1 MGNAPLLAT
10 APRAE
15 DVTTP
20 RVVLVT
26 GGNRGIGL
34 AAARRLHRA
43 GRRVAV
49 TYRTEPP
56 ADAEG
61 LLAVRCDVTDASSV
75 DEAVGE
81 VEDGLGPVE
90 ILVAN
95 AGATRDGLAVRMSD
109 DDFAAVVDV
118 NLVGGFRAARRVMR
132 GMMRGRWGR
141 MVFISSVSGL
151 AGQAGQA
158 NYAAAKA
165 GVVGLTRS
173 LAKELA
179 SRGIT
184 VNAVAP
190 GPIDTDMLAALDD
203 SQLAA
208 IVDRVPLG
216 RVGAPDELAAAVEFL
231 ASEDAG
237 YVTGTVL
244 TVDGGLSIG

>member
-1 MGNAPLLAT
+1 MTT
-10 APRAE
+10 A
-15 DVTTP
+15 
-20 RVVLVT
+20 RVALVT

-56 ADAEG
+56 AGTGGEG
-61 LLAVRCDVTDASSV
+61 LLAVRCDVTDAGSV

-81 VEDGLGPVE
+81 VEDALGPVE

-118 NLVGGFRAARRVMR
+118 NLAGGFRAARRVMR

-216 RVGAPDELAAAVEFL
+216 RIGAPDELAAAVEFL

>member
-1 MGNAPLLAT
+1 MTT
-10 APRAE
+10 A
-15 DVTTP
+15 
-20 RVVLVT
+20 RVALVT

-56 ADAEG
+56 AGTGAEG
-61 LLAVRCDVTDASSV
+61 LLAVRCDVTDAGSV

-81 VEDGLGPVE
+81 VENALGPVE

-118 NLVGGFRAARRVMR
+118 NLAGGFRAARRVMR

-165 GVVGLTRS
+165 GVVGLARS

-231 ASEDAG
+231 ASEDAS

>member
-1 MGNAPLLAT
+1 MTVGEA
-10 APRAE
+10 
-15 DVTTP
+15 TP
-20 RVVLVT
+20 RVALVT

-34 AAARRLHRA
+34 AAARRLQRA
-43 GRRVAV
+43 GCRVAV

-56 ADAEG
+56 PGAEG
-61 LLAVRCDVTDASSV
+61 LLAVRGDVTDTGSV
-75 DEAVGE
+75 DEAVSE
-81 VEDGLGPVE
+81 VEASLGPVE

-118 NLVGGFRAARRVMR
+118 NLAGGFRVARRVMR

-151 AGQAGQA
+151 AGQAGQV

-165 GVVGLTRS
+165 GVVGLARS

-184 VNAVAP
+184 VNAIAP
-190 GPIDTDMLAALDD
+190 GAIDTDMLGALGAG
-203 SQLAA
+203 QLAA

-216 RVGAPDELAAAVEFL
+216 RVGAPDEIAAAVEFL
-231 ASEDAG
+231 ASEDAS

>member
-1 MGNAPLLAT
+1 MTT
-10 APRAE
+10 A
-15 DVTTP
+15 
-20 RVVLVT
+20 RVALVT

-56 ADAEG
+56 ANGAEG
-61 LLAVRCDVTDASSV
+61 LLAVRCDVTDAGSV

-81 VEDGLGPVE
+81 VEDALGPVE

-118 NLVGGFRAARRVMR
+118 NLAGGFRAARRVMR

>member
-1 MGNAPLLAT
+1 MPTGGLGVLT
-10 APRAE
+10 AS
-15 DVTTP
+15 
-20 RVVLVT
+20 RVALVT

-34 AAARRLHRA
+34 AAARRLQRA
-43 GRRVAV
+43 GHRVAV

-56 ADAEG
+56 PDAEG
-61 LLAVRCDVTDASSV
+61 ILAVRGDVTDAASV
-75 DEAVGE
+75 EEAVGQ
-81 VEDGLGPVE
+81 VEDSLGPVE

-109 DDFAAVVDV
+109 DDFAAVVDT
-118 NLVGGFRAARRVMR
+118 NLTGGFRAARRVMR

-141 MVFISSVSGL
+141 MIFISSVVGM

-165 GVVGLTRS
+165 GLVGLARS

-179 SRGIT
+179 SRGVT

-190 GPIDTDMLAALDD
+190 GAIDTDMLGALGEE
-203 SQLAA
+203 QLAA
-208 IVDRVPLG
+208 IADRVPLG
-216 RVGAPDELAAAVEFL
+216 RIGSPEEIAAAVEFL

>member
-1 MGNAPLLAT
+1 MPTGGLGVLT
-10 APRAE
+10 AS
-15 DVTTP
+15 
-20 RVVLVT
+20 RVALVT

-34 AAARRLHRA
+34 AAARRLQRA
-43 GRRVAV
+43 GHRVAV

-56 ADAEG
+56 PDAEG
-61 LLAVRCDVTDASSV
+61 ILAVRGDVTDADSV
-75 DEAVGE
+75 EEAVGQ
-81 VEDGLGPVE
+81 VEDSLGPVE

-109 DDFAAVVDV
+109 DDFAAVVDT
-118 NLVGGFRAARRVMR
+118 NLTGGFRAARRVMR

-141 MVFISSVSGL
+141 MIFISSVVGM

-165 GVVGLTRS
+165 GLVGLARS

-179 SRGIT
+179 SRGVT

-190 GPIDTDMLAALDD
+190 GAIDTDMLGALGEE
-203 SQLAA
+203 QLAA
-208 IVDRVPLG
+208 IADRVPLG
-216 RVGAPDELAAAVEFL
+216 RIGSPEEIAAAVEFL

>member
-1 MGNAPLLAT
+1 MPTGGLGVLT
-10 APRAE
+10 AS
-15 DVTTP
+15 
-20 RVVLVT
+20 RVALVT

-34 AAARRLHRA
+34 AAARRLQRA
-43 GRRVAV
+43 GHQVAV

-56 ADAEG
+56 PDAEG
-61 LLAVRCDVTDASSV
+61 ILAVRGDVTDADSV
-75 DEAVGE
+75 EEAVGQ
-81 VEDGLGPVE
+81 VEDSLGPVE

-109 DDFAAVVDV
+109 DDFAAVVDT
-118 NLVGGFRAARRVMR
+118 NLTGGFRAARRVMR

-141 MVFISSVSGL
+141 MIFISSVVGM

-165 GVVGLTRS
+165 GLVGLARS

-179 SRGIT
+179 SRGVT

-190 GPIDTDMLAALDD
+190 GAIDTDMLGALGEE
-203 SQLAA
+203 QLAA
-208 IVDRVPLG
+208 IADRVPLG
-216 RVGAPDELAAAVEFL
+216 RIGSPEEIAAAVEFL
-231 ASEDAG
+231 ASEDAS

>member
-1 MGNAPLLAT
+1 MTT
-10 APRAE
+10 A
-15 DVTTP
+15 
-20 RVVLVT
+20 RVALVT

-43 GRRVAV
+43 GQRVAV
-49 TYRTEPP
+49 TYRTKPP
-56 ADAEG
+56 ANGAEG
-61 LLAVRCDVTDASSV
+61 LLAVRCDVTDAGSV

-81 VEDGLGPVE
+81 VEDALGPVE

-118 NLVGGFRAARRVMR
+118 NLAGGFRAARRVMR

-165 GVVGLTRS
+165 GVVGLARS

-216 RVGAPDELAAAVEFL
+216 RIGAPDELAAAVEFL
-231 ASEDAG
+231 ASEDAS

>member
-1 MGNAPLLAT
+1 MPTGGLGVLT
-10 APRAE
+10 AS
-15 DVTTP
+15 
-20 RVVLVT
+20 RVALVT

-34 AAARRLHRA
+34 AAARRLQRA
-43 GRRVAV
+43 GHQVAV

-56 ADAEG
+56 PDAEG
-61 LLAVRCDVTDASSV
+61 ILAVRGDVTDADSV
-75 DEAVGE
+75 EEAVGQ
-81 VEDGLGPVE
+81 VEDSLGPVE

-109 DDFAAVVDV
+109 DDFAAVVDT
-118 NLVGGFRAARRVMR
+118 NLTGGFRAARRVMR

-141 MVFISSVSGL
+141 MIFISSVVGM

-165 GVVGLTRS
+165 GLVGLARS

-179 SRGIT
+179 SRGVT

-190 GPIDTDMLAALDD
+190 GAIDTDMLGALGAE
-203 SQLAA
+203 QLAA
-208 IVDRVPLG
+208 IADRVPLG
-216 RVGAPDELAAAVEFL
+216 RIGSPEEIAAAVEFL

>member
-1 MGNAPLLAT
+1 MPTGGLGVLT
-10 APRAE
+10 AS
-15 DVTTP
+15 
-20 RVVLVT
+20 RVALVT

-34 AAARRLHRA
+34 AAARRLQRA
-43 GRRVAV
+43 GHRVAV

-56 ADAEG
+56 PDAEG
-61 LLAVRCDVTDASSV
+61 LLAVRGDVTDADSV
-75 DEAVGE
+75 EEAVGQ
-81 VEDGLGPVE
+81 VEDSLGPVE

-109 DDFAAVVDV
+109 DDFAAVVDT
-118 NLVGGFRAARRVMR
+118 NLTGGFRAARRVMR

-141 MVFISSVSGL
+141 MIFISSVVGM

-165 GVVGLTRS
+165 GLVGLARS

-179 SRGIT
+179 SRGVT

-190 GPIDTDMLAALDD
+190 GAIDTDMLGALGEE
-203 SQLAA
+203 QLAA
-208 IVDRVPLG
+208 IADRVPLG
-216 RVGAPDELAAAVEFL
+216 RIGSPEEIAAAVEFL

>member
-1 MGNAPLLAT
+1 MPTGGLGVLT
-10 APRAE
+10 AS
-15 DVTTP
+15 
-20 RVVLVT
+20 RVALVT

-34 AAARRLHRA
+34 AAARRLQRA
-43 GRRVAV
+43 GHRVAV

-56 ADAEG
+56 PDAEG
-61 LLAVRCDVTDASSV
+61 ILAVRGDVTDADSV
-75 DEAVGE
+75 EEAVGQ
-81 VEDGLGPVE
+81 VEDSLGPVE

-109 DDFAAVVDV
+109 DDFAAVVDT
-118 NLVGGFRAARRVMR
+118 NLTGGFRAARRVMR

-141 MVFISSVSGL
+141 MIFISSVVGM

-165 GVVGLTRS
+165 GLVGLARS

-179 SRGIT
+179 SRGVT

-190 GPIDTDMLAALDD
+190 GAIDTDMLGALGAE
-203 SQLAA
+203 QLAA
-208 IVDRVPLG
+208 IADRVPLG
-216 RVGAPDELAAAVEFL
+216 RIGSPEEIAAAVEFL

>member
-1 MGNAPLLAT
+1 MTT
-10 APRAE
+10 A
-15 DVTTP
+15 
-20 RVVLVT
+20 RVALVT

-56 ADAEG
+56 ANGAEG
-61 LLAVRCDVTDASSV
+61 LLAVRCDVTDAGSV

-81 VEDGLGPVE
+81 VEDALGPVE

-118 NLVGGFRAARRVMR
+118 NLAGGFRAARRVMR

-216 RVGAPDELAAAVEFL
+216 RIGAPDELAAAVEFL
-231 ASEDAG
+231 ASEDAS

>member
-1 MGNAPLLAT
+1 MPT
-10 APRAE
+10 AGLGVLTAS
-15 DVTTP
+15 
-20 RVVLVT
+20 RVALVT

-34 AAARRLHRA
+34 AAARRLQRA
-43 GRRVAV
+43 GHRVAV

-56 ADAEG
+56 PDAEG
-61 LLAVRCDVTDASSV
+61 ILAVRGDVTDADSV
-75 DEAVGE
+75 EEAVGQ
-81 VEDGLGPVE
+81 VEDSLGPVE

-109 DDFAAVVDV
+109 DDFAAVVDT
-118 NLVGGFRAARRVMR
+118 NLTGGFRAARRVMR

-141 MVFISSVSGL
+141 MIFISSVVGM

-165 GVVGLTRS
+165 GLVGLARS

-179 SRGIT
+179 SRGVT

-190 GPIDTDMLAALDD
+190 GAIDTDMLGALGAE
-203 SQLAA
+203 QLAA
-208 IVDRVPLG
+208 IADRVPLG
-216 RVGAPDELAAAVEFL
+216 RIGSPEEIAAAVEFL

>member
-1 MGNAPLLAT
+1 MTT
-10 APRAE
+10 A
-15 DVTTP
+15 
-20 RVVLVT
+20 RVALVT

-56 ADAEG
+56 ANGAEG
-61 LLAVRCDVTDASSV
+61 LLAVRCDVTDAGSV

-81 VEDGLGPVE
+81 VEDALGPVE

-118 NLVGGFRAARRVMR
+118 NLAGGFRAARRVMR

-231 ASEDAG
+231 ASEDAS

>member
-1 MGNAPLLAT
+1 M
-10 APRAE
+10 
-15 DVTTP
+15 TTS
-20 RVVLVT
+20 RVALVT

-34 AAARRLHRA
+34 ATARRLQQA
-43 GRRVAV
+43 GHRVAV

-56 ADAEG
+56 PDAEG
-61 LLAVRCDVTDASSV
+61 ILAVRGDVTDADSV
-75 DEAVGE
+75 EEAVGQ
-81 VEDGLGPVE
+81 VEGSLGPVE

-109 DDFAAVVDV
+109 DDFAAVVDT
-118 NLVGGFRAARRVMR
+118 NLTGGFRAARRVMR

-141 MVFISSVSGL
+141 MIFISSVVGM

-165 GVVGLTRS
+165 GLVGLARS

-179 SRGIT
+179 SRGVT

-190 GPIDTDMLAALDD
+190 GAIDTDMLGALGAE
-203 SQLAA
+203 QLAA
-208 IVDRVPLG
+208 IADRVPLG
-216 RVGAPDELAAAVEFL
+216 RIGSPEEIAAAVEFL

>member
-1 MGNAPLLAT
+1 MTT
-10 APRAE
+10 A
-15 DVTTP
+15 
-20 RVVLVT
+20 RVALVT

-56 ADAEG
+56 AGTAEG
-61 LLAVRCDVTDASSV
+61 LLAVRCDVTDAGSV

-81 VEDGLGPVE
+81 VEDALGPVE

-118 NLVGGFRAARRVMR
+118 NLAGGFRAARRVMR

-165 GVVGLTRS
+165 GVVGLARS

-216 RVGAPDELAAAVEFL
+216 RIGAPYELAAAVEFL

>member
-1 MGNAPLLAT
+1 MPT
-10 APRAE
+10 AGLGVLTAS
-15 DVTTP
+15 
-20 RVVLVT
+20 RVALVT

-34 AAARRLHRA
+34 AAARRLQRA
-43 GRRVAV
+43 GHRVAV

-56 ADAEG
+56 PDAEG
-61 LLAVRCDVTDASSV
+61 ILAVRGDVTDADSV
-75 DEAVGE
+75 EQAVGQ
-81 VEDGLGPVE
+81 VEDSLGPVE

-109 DDFAAVVDV
+109 DDFAAVVDT
-118 NLVGGFRAARRVMR
+118 NLTGGFRAARRVMR

-141 MVFISSVSGL
+141 MIFISSVVGM

-165 GVVGLTRS
+165 GLVGLARS

-179 SRGIT
+179 SRGVT

-190 GPIDTDMLAALDD
+190 GAIDTDMLGALGAE
-203 SQLAA
+203 QLAA
-208 IVDRVPLG
+208 IADRVPLG
-216 RVGAPDELAAAVEFL
+216 RIGSPEEIAAAVEFL

>member
-1 MGNAPLLAT
+1 MPTGGLGVLT
-10 APRAE
+10 AA
-15 DVTTP
+15 
-20 RVVLVT
+20 RVALVT

-34 AAARRLHRA
+34 AAARRLQRA
-43 GRRVAV
+43 GHRVAV

-56 ADAEG
+56 PDAEG
-61 LLAVRCDVTDASSV
+61 ILAVRGDVTDADSV
-75 DEAVGE
+75 EEAVGQ
-81 VEDGLGPVE
+81 VEDSLGPVE

-109 DDFAAVVDV
+109 DDFAAVVDT
-118 NLVGGFRAARRVMR
+118 NLTGGFRAARRVMR

-141 MVFISSVSGL
+141 MIFISSVVGM

-165 GVVGLTRS
+165 GLVGLARS

-179 SRGIT
+179 SRGVT

-190 GPIDTDMLAALDD
+190 GAIDTDMLGALGAE
-203 SQLAA
+203 QLAA
-208 IVDRVPLG
+208 IADRVPLG
-216 RVGAPDELAAAVEFL
+216 RIGSPEEIAAAVEFL

>member
-1 MGNAPLLAT
+1 MPT
-10 APRAE
+10 AGLGVLTAA
-15 DVTTP
+15 
-20 RVVLVT
+20 RVALVT

-34 AAARRLHRA
+34 AAARRLQRA
-43 GRRVAV
+43 GHRVAV

-56 ADAEG
+56 PDAEG
-61 LLAVRCDVTDASSV
+61 ILAVRGDVTDADSV
-75 DEAVGE
+75 EEAVGQ
-81 VEDGLGPVE
+81 VEDSLGPVE

-109 DDFAAVVDV
+109 DDFAAVVDT
-118 NLVGGFRAARRVMR
+118 NLTGGFRAARRVMR

-141 MVFISSVSGL
+141 MIFISSVVGM

-165 GVVGLTRS
+165 GLVGLARS

-179 SRGIT
+179 SRGVT

-190 GPIDTDMLAALDD
+190 GAIDTDMLGALGAE
-203 SQLAA
+203 QLAA
-208 IVDRVPLG
+208 IADRVPLG
-216 RVGAPDELAAAVEFL
+216 RIGSPEEIAAAVEFL

>member
-1 MGNAPLLAT
+1 MTGGEA
-10 APRAE
+10 
-15 DVTTP
+15 TP
-20 RVVLVT
+20 RVALVT

-34 AAARRLHRA
+34 AAARRLQRA

-56 ADAEG
+56 PGAEG
-61 LLAVRCDVTDASSV
+61 LLAVRGDVTDTDSV
-75 DEAVGE
+75 DEAVSE
-81 VEDGLGPVE
+81 VEDSLGPVE

-118 NLVGGFRAARRVMR
+118 NLAGGFRVARRVMR

-151 AGQAGQA
+151 AGQAGQV

-165 GVVGLTRS
+165 GVVGLARS

-184 VNAVAP
+184 VNAIAP
-190 GPIDTDMLAALDD
+190 GAIDTDMLGALGAG
-203 SQLAA
+203 QLAA

-216 RVGAPDELAAAVEFL
+216 RVGAPDEIAAAVEFL

>member
-1 MGNAPLLAT
+1 
-10 APRAE
+10 
-15 DVTTP
+15 
-20 RVVLVT
+20 
-26 GGNRGIGL
+26 
-34 AAARRLHRA
+34 
-43 GRRVAV
+43 
-49 TYRTEPP
+49 
-56 ADAEG
+56 
-61 LLAVRCDVTDASSV
+61 
-75 DEAVGE
+75 
-81 VEDGLGPVE
+81 
-90 ILVAN
+90 
-95 AGATRDGLAVRMSD
+95 
-109 DDFAAVVDV
+109 
-118 NLVGGFRAARRVMR
+118 
-132 GMMRGRWGR
+132 

-231 ASEDAG
+231 VSEDAG